1 MKTTKEKDCFVIGV
15 IVGAILF
22 AVLQIVFTLTD
33 STELPSNETKS
44 ILEYTINN

>member
-33 STELPSNETKS
+33 SSELPSNKPKSLFKET
-44 ILEYTINN
+44 N